1 MNRILVVDDDTAIR
15 LLYADEL
22 TEEGYEVITGDG
34 GSGLMELIEK
44 KRPDLVVLDMSPG
57 DHDGLGL
64 CRDIRKTYD
73 DLPVILS
80 TVYAAARPD
89 VKSTDSERCSCSNS
103 DLDELKRA
111 IQRAFEG
118 HRRCPPEMM
127 FNDVQRHGAPLQAE
141 YEF

>member
-22 TEEGYEVITGDG
+22 TEEGYEVITREG

-44 KRPDLVVLDMSPG
+44 KRPDLVVLDIPPG
-57 DHDGLGL
+57 DNEGLGL
-64 CRDIRKTYD
+64 FQTIRNVYD

-89 VKSTDSERCSCSNS
+89 VKLMAPERNVGRSSAFT
-103 DLDELKRA
+103 ELKRA
-111 IQRAFEG
+111 IRRAFEG
-118 HRRCPPEMM
+118 LDRFPPEAML
-127 FNDVQRHGAPLQAE
+127 NYAQGDVSPLQSTV
-141 YEF
+141 